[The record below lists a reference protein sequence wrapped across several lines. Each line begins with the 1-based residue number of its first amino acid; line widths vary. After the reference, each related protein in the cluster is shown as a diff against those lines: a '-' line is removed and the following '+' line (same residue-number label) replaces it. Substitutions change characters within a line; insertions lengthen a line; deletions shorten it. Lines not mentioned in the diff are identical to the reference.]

1 MADLLTMR
9 GIGKRFGGVQAL
21 EGVDFTLQKGEV
33 HAIVGENGA
42 GKSTLIKILSGAH
55 QPNSGKIV
63 LNGEEVTL
71 SEPRQAQDLGVATIY
86 QEGSLYPD
94 LSVLENLFIGHQIKK
109 RFGLLDWQEMAR
121 KAEEVFGDLA
131 IDLDLKARAGDLSRA
146 QTKLAEI
153 ARALLRQARV
163 IIMDEPTA
171 ALPSDDAERLFKL
184 VKDLRSQGVA
194 VIYISHRLEEI
205 FEIADTV
212 TVLRDGEKV
221 GHSSVKEVDQDWLIQ
236 KMVGRELKDLYPRN
250 RREAGAALL
259 EVNSLTRTGVFE
271 DISFQIREG
280 EVVGMA
286 GLVGSGRSEVARAVF
301 GIDPYDEGSVTL
313 DGEPLPH
320 KPKEVIAKG
329 VALLPEDRS
338 AQGLVLPFSVKNNV
352 ALPVLRS
359 LHKNGILDEPRE
371 RKLANEFIEGLS
383 IRTPSAYTPAAS
395 LSGGN
400 QQKVV
405 LGKWL
410 ASEPRVFI
418 LDEPTQGVDVGA
430 KREIHRQVDELV
442 QRGVGI
448 LLISSDLP
456 EVLGMADR
464 ILVMREGHIVAEL
477 PQGVGPEEVMR
488 HATGLSSEES
498 SQSGSEPDAQQNE
511 EENDKEASHVH

>member
-1 MADLLTMR
+1 MAELLTMQ

-21 EGVDFTLQKGEV
+21 EEVDFRLQEGEV

-55 QPNSGKIV
+55 QPDA
-63 LNGEEVTL
+63 GEITLSEQRVTL
-71 SEPRQAQDLGVATIY
+71 SEPRQAQDSGIATIY

-94 LSVLENLFIGHQIKK
+94 LSVLENLFIGHQLKK
-109 RFGLLDWQEMAR
+109 RFGLLDWQAMTR
-121 KAEEVFGDLA
+121 KAEEVFDNLA
-131 IDLDLKARAGDLSRA
+131 INVDLKARAGDLSRA

-153 ARALLRQARV
+153 ARALLRRARI

-184 VKDLRSQGVA
+184 VRDLRTQGVA

-212 TVLRDGEKV
+212 TVLRDGAKV
-221 GHSSVKEVDQDWLIQ
+221 GSSPVKDVDQSWLIQ
-236 KMVGRELKDLYPRN
+236 KMVGRELSDLYPRN
-250 RREAGAALL
+250 RRGAGAVLL
-259 EVNSLTRTGVFE
+259 EVKSLTRTGMFE
-271 DISFQIREG
+271 DISFQVREG
-280 EVVGMA
+280 EVVGVA
-286 GLVGSGRSEVARAVF
+286 GLVGSGRSEVARSIF
-301 GIDPYDEGSVTL
+301 GIDPFDEGSVTMR
-313 DGEPLPH
+313 GEPLPRE
-320 KPKEVIAKG
+320 PKAVIGKG
-329 VALLPEDRS
+329 LALLPEDRS

-352 ALPVLRS
+352 ALPVMRA
-359 LHKNGILDEPRE
+359 LHPQGILNEQRE
-371 RKLANEFIEGLS
+371 RTLANEFIEGLS

-410 ASEPRVFI
+410 ASEPQVFI

-442 QRGVGI
+442 QQGVGI

-464 ILVMREGHIVAEL
+464 ILVMHEGRIAAEL
-477 PQGVGPEEVMR
+477 PQDSTPEEVMR
-488 HATGLSSEES
+488 HATGLT
-498 SQSGSEPDAQQNE
+498 AR
-511 EENDKEASHVH
+511 EENEKEEAVHVH